1 VILVLDT
8 SAAVEIVLQRDSAQR
23 LAEIVRRADWVIAPT
38 LFIAEVN
45 NVFWKYQKFVDYP
58 YPDCERDIEQTI
70 ALPDQYIN
78 EIDLY
83 REAFK
88 LGCTLDHPIY
98 DMLYVVLARRNSA
111 RLLTMDKKLI
121 LVAHKA
127 GVESGESC
135 P

>member
-1 VILVLDT
+1 MILVLDA

-23 LAEIVRRADWVIAPT
+23 LAKAVREADWVIAPT
-38 LFIAEVN
+38 LFVVEVN

-121 LVAHKA
+121 MAARKA
-127 GVESGESC
+127 GVESCES
-135 P
+135 

>member
-1 VILVLDT
+1 VILVLDA
-8 SAAVEIVLQRDSAQR
+8 SAAVEIVLQRDFAQR
-23 LAEIVRRADWVIAPT
+23 LAKAVREADWVIAPT
-38 LFIAEVN
+38 LFVVEVT

-88 LGCTLDHPIY
+88 LGCILDHPIY
-98 DMLYVVLARRNSA
+98 DMLYVVLARRNNA

-121 LVAHKA
+121 MAAHKA
-127 GVESGESC
+127 DVESCES
-135 P
+135 

>member
-1 VILVLDT
+1 VILVLDP
-8 SAAVEIVLQRDSAQR
+8 SAAVEIVLQRDSAQS
-23 LAEIVRRADWVIAPT
+23 LAEIVKEADWVIAPT
-38 LFIAEVN
+38 LFIVEVN

-70 ALPDQYIN
+70 ALPDQFIN
-78 EIDLY
+78 EMDLY

-121 LVAHKA
+121 IAGHKA

>member
-1 VILVLDT
+1 VILVLDA
-8 SAAVEIVLQRDSAQR
+8 SAAVEIVLHRDSALR
-23 LAEIVRRADWVIAPT
+23 LAKLVREADWVIAPT

-58 YPDCERDIEQTI
+58 YPDCERDIGQAI

-78 EIDLY
+78 EIELY

-111 RLLTMDKKLI
+111 RLLTMDKKLTI
-121 LVAHKA
+121 VAHKA
-127 GVESGESC
+127 GVE
-135 P
+135 